1 MDQSQNYAGIVANP
15 YGTKGSQ
22 LLNAGVP
29 QGSMLPSVSNT
40 VNATDIVGN
49 KALNVPQSTGSQNFT
64 NELLANYQSNL
75 NNLQNQ
81 QQQATGTIQ
90 DLMSQLVGQT
100 GDRITAENQAGLP
113 QLNTQLRD
121 LQTLSQRQLAAYAQN
136 TLNSDINAQGLTRT
150 AQSGNQELLNRQH
163 GIDAMITNANISAI
177 SGQIQTAQAQVDRAM
192 SLKYDPIKQVIENQ
206 KFILDQVNTKEARA
220 ASNVKDLQLKQL
232 EQQQNEEKAIQN
244 IGLKLAEYGQDP
256 SIIKNAKS
264 LNEAI
269 QLAGSRLQ
277 DPKSRLELEKIRLD
291 MEKTRK
297 EISLLGEPTPKEKK
311 EEADLLKTKE
321 GQNQTLKDKLDLINI
336 IEKSQGLQQRV
347 GPNIQTRTPA
357 TFGGGIKQIVTSPF
371 GVGNLIYG
379 GLQEATGQG
388 QQFAGAVHRLA
399 SNEFLNALINAKG
412 QGATFGALSDREGNA
427 LRAAATQLNDWEIKD
442 KNGNGLGRWDI
453 DEKSFLQEV
462 NRIKTLAQK
471 ALGNNI
477 ISQEENGTLNTI
489 FSSDNQAID
498 PANFYK

>member
-100 GDRITAENQAGLP
+100 GDRITAESQAGLP

-121 LQTLSQRQLAAYAQN
+121 LQTLSQRQLASYAQN

-206 KFILDQVNTKEARA
+206 KFILDQLNTKEARA
-220 ASNVKDLQLKQL
+220 
-232 EQQQNEEKAIQN
+232 
-244 IGLKLAEYGQDP
+244 
-256 SIIKNAKS
+256 
-264 LNEAI
+264 
-269 QLAGSRLQ
+269 
-277 DPKSRLELEKIRLD
+277 
-291 MEKTRK
+291 
-297 EISLLGEPTPKEKK
+297 
-311 EEADLLKTKE
+311 
-321 GQNQTLKDKLDLINI
+321 
-336 IEKSQGLQQRV
+336 
-347 GPNIQTRTPA
+347 
-357 TFGGGIKQIVTSPF
+357 
-371 GVGNLIYG
+371 
-379 GLQEATGQG
+379 
-388 QQFAGAVHRLA
+388 
-399 SNEFLNALINAKG
+399 
-412 QGATFGALSDREGNA
+412 
-427 LRAAATQLNDWEIKD
+427 
-442 KNGNGLGRWDI
+442 GRR
-453 DEKSFLQEV
+453 SG
-462 NRIKTLAQK
+462 RRR
-471 ALGNNI
+471 
-477 ISQEENGTLNTI
+477 
-489 FSSDNQAID
+489 
-498 PANFYK
+498 P